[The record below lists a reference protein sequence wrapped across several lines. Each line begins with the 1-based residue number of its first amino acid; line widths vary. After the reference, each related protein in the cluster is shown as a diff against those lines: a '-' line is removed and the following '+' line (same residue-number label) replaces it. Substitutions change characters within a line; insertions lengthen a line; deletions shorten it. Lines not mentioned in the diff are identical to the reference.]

1 MTKTC
6 LCLLLH
12 IIWAVTTQ
20 AQHKS
25 HSLQSAVDALHRR
38 EAQLALRD
46 YESAHASPDES
57 GYYNESK
64 QFSFI
69 FNSLRGINSA
79 KQYVY

>member
-64 QFSFI
+64 HFSCTVQFITWHSI
-69 FNSLRGINSA
+69 C
-79 KQYVY
+79 